1 MKLAIKDEI
10 NVQTL
15 ARNSIAAIVFDN
27 MDKKLC
33 KVIQHNTLP
42 VLLFRNVLAV
52 VSGDT
57 SDSTSLKDVVA
68 DMDKDFLLLN
78 SPKNKKE
85 KEGFMVVL
93 YTVLSDI
100 CSPSRTSSGQ
110 RTSSPSPAST
120 PSRRLLLSRRRGTST
135 PPLTSPG

>member
-1 MKLAIKDEI
+1 MKLAVKDEI
-10 NVQTL
+10 NVQKL

-42 VLLFRNVLAV
+42 VLLFKNVLAV

-57 SDSTSLKDVVA
+57 SDSTSLKDVVV
-68 DMDKDFLLLN
+68 DMEKDFLLLN

-85 KEGFMVVL
+85 MEGFMVVL
-93 YTVLSDI
+93 YTVLFDI
-100 CSPSRTSSGQ
+100 CSTIPHVLRVGG
-110 RTSSPSPAST
+110 RH
-120 PSRRLLLSRRRGTST
+120 L
-135 PPLTSPG
+135 PPLPPARL